1 MEAEDVE
8 IIFDLERDLFN
19 RVFSRAFK
27 SFLLRFLC
35 VRCPSLVKDRPPT
48 VEEATEQWFHDA
60 DLVLMWLDDGGLER
74 HIKDKPMTCST
85 LFTRFRDDLREIAD
99 GAFLPGHKRFVAKLK
114 GTLKHDPE
122 FELVRLRDG
131 NTVRRRAL
139 V

>member
-1 MEAEDVE
+1 
-8 IIFDLERDLFN
+8 LTSRKP
-19 RVFSRAFK
+19 FSKRFFLRAFK

-48 VEEATEQWFHDA
+48 AEEATEKWFHDA
-60 DLVLMWLDDGGLER
+60 DLLLMWLDDGGLER
-74 HIKDKPMTCST
+74 HIKDKPMTCLT

-99 GAFLPGHKRFVAKLK
+99 GAFLPGHKRFVATLK

>member
-8 IIFDLERDLFN
+8 IIFDLETDLFN

-74 HIKDKPMTCST
+74 HIKDKPMTCLT

-99 GAFLPGHKRFVAKLK
+99 GAFLPGHKRFVETLR
-114 GTLKHDPE
+114 GNLKHDLE
-122 FELVRLRDG
+122 FELVRLSDG
-131 NTVRRRAL
+131 NAVRRRIL